1 MSTDV
6 VEKEYVNRMN
16 TLATKLKVAKNKVM
30 KSLLKVGEALEPT
43 TNKILEQL
51 SPMLDKFS
59 KWIEKNPKLT
69 SGIMRVVGA
78 FSIFSLGLGGI
89 QYLIVPLLRGIDTFK
104 IGLEMIKLFK
114 FGKKL
119 KQWKCL
125 V

>member
-1 MSTDV
+1 
-6 VEKEYVNRMN
+6 MN

-30 KSLLKVGEALEPT
+30 KSLSKVGEALEPT

-69 SGIMRVVGA
+69 SGIMRLVGA

>member
-16 TLATKLKVAKNKVM
+16 TLATKLKVSKNKVM
-30 KSLLKVGEALEPT
+30 NSLSKVGEALAPT
-43 TNKILEQL
+43 TNKIL
-51 SPMLDKFS
+51 
-59 KWIEKNPKLT
+59 EKNPKLT

-78 FSIFSLGLGGI
+78 FSIFSLGLGEI
-89 QYLIVPLLRGIDTFK
+89 QYLIVPLLRGINTFK

-125 V
+125 G